1 MPKKFRKKLKSFRL
15 FFFPLLLCN
24 LSATN
29 KNLYTLGMSV
39 IEKKFLNPPTNKHFE
54 ASNLT

>member
-1 MPKKFRKKLKSFRL
+1 MPKKFREKLKSFRL

-24 LSATN
+24 ISANN

-39 IEKKFLNPPTNKHFE
+39 IEKKFLIPPTDKHFE
-54 ASNLT
+54 AYNLT